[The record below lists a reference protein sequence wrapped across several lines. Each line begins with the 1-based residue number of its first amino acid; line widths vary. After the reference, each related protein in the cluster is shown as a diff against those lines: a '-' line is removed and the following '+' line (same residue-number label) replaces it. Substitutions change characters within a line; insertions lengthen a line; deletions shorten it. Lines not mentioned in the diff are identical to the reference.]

1 MKKHLNT
8 LLILSI
14 LSFVSNT
21 AAAQPV
27 PVPVPQQPAKKQEH
41 NFTKN
46 ILKKF
51 ESLKPKEEEKIQE
64 PAANIKKNTT
74 ETKQTAAPQQKIEQK
89 VEKKVEQK
97 ANEPEQQPVKKET
110 PKTELKP
117 KSSPVQTKT
126 ANQNGTA
133 KKDQQTISK
142 EKETTL
148 KQDTKEVK
156 TAPVSQPKPI
166 FTETK
171 QQTQQTAETK
181 KTPDKIAAINDM
193 REQAKFLYN
202 SNELEESK
210 KLFNQ
215 IPDAEKISDDWLF
228 LANIAQDNGKD
239 IDAVFYL
246 KKAIQADD
254 KNYKAHY
261 NLGNI
266 YFADNKINMALA
278 EYRKVL
284 RIKKDYAYAY
294 YNKGC
299 CYLKNGS
306 WYNARYEFG
315 LAIKSNPDEPAFY
328 YNLAYANKMLK
339 KTEKAKEALEMYNK
353 LMSK

>member
-97 ANEPEQQPVKKET
+97 ANKPEQQPVKKEQKQET
-110 PKTELKP
+110 
-117 KSSPVQTKT
+117 Q
-126 ANQNGTA
+126 A
-133 KKDQQTISK
+133 KK
-142 EKETTL
+142 EAP
-148 KQDTKEVK
+148 K

-339 KTEKAKEALEMYNK
+339 KTEKAQEALEMYNK

>member
-8 LLILSI
+8 LLILSV

-51 ESLKPKEEEKIQE
+51 ESFKPKEEEKIQE

-74 ETKQTAAPQQKIEQK
+74 ETKQTAAPNQKIEQK

-97 ANEPEQQPVKKET
+97 ANKPEQQPVKKEQKQET
-110 PKTELKP
+110 
-117 KSSPVQTKT
+117 Q
-126 ANQNGTA
+126 A
-133 KKDQQTISK
+133 KK
-142 EKETTL
+142 EAP
-148 KQDTKEVK
+148 K
-156 TAPVSQPKPI
+156 TAPAAQPKPI

-171 QQTQQTAETK
+171 QQTQQTTETK

-202 SNELEESK
+202 SNKLEESK

>member
-89 VEKKVEQK
+89 VEKKVEKK
-97 ANEPEQQPVKKET
+97 ANEPEQQPVKKEQKQET
-110 PKTELKP
+110 
-117 KSSPVQTKT
+117 Q
-126 ANQNGTA
+126 A
-133 KKDQQTISK
+133 KK
-142 EKETTL
+142 EAP
-148 KQDTKEVK
+148 K

-202 SNELEESK
+202 SNKLEESK

-266 YFADNKINMALA
+266 YFADNKIKMALA

>member
-89 VEKKVEQK
+89 VEKKVEKK
-97 ANEPEQQPVKKET
+97 ANEPEQQPVKKEQKQET
-110 PKTELKP
+110 
-117 KSSPVQTKT
+117 Q
-126 ANQNGTA
+126 A
-133 KKDQQTISK
+133 KK
-142 EKETTL
+142 EAP
-148 KQDTKEVK
+148 K

-202 SNELEESK
+202 SNKLEESK

>member
-97 ANEPEQQPVKKET
+97 ANEPEQQPVKKEQKQET
-110 PKTELKP
+110 H
-117 KSSPVQTKT
+117 
-126 ANQNGTA
+126 A
-133 KKDQQTISK
+133 KK
-142 EKETTL
+142 EAP
-148 KQDTKEVK
+148 K

-171 QQTQQTAETK
+171 QQTQQAAETK

>member
-8 LLILSI
+8 LLILSV

-51 ESLKPKEEEKIQE
+51 ESFKPKEEEKIQE

-74 ETKQTAAPQQKIEQK
+74 ETKQTAAPNQKIEQK

-97 ANEPEQQPVKKET
+97 ANKPEQQPVKKEQKQET
-110 PKTELKP
+110 
-117 KSSPVQTKT
+117 Q
-126 ANQNGTA
+126 A
-133 KKDQQTISK
+133 KK
-142 EKETTL
+142 EAP
-148 KQDTKEVK
+148 K

-171 QQTQQTAETK
+171 QQTQQAAETK

-202 SNELEESK
+202 SNKLEESK

>member
-8 LLILSI
+8 LLILSV

-21 AAAQPV
+21 VAAQPV

-51 ESLKPKEEEKIQE
+51 ESFKPKEEEKIQE

-74 ETKQTAAPQQKIEQK
+74 ETKQTAAPNQKIEQK

-97 ANEPEQQPVKKET
+97 ANKPEQQPVKKEQKQET
-110 PKTELKP
+110 
-117 KSSPVQTKT
+117 Q
-126 ANQNGTA
+126 A
-133 KKDQQTISK
+133 KK
-142 EKETTL
+142 EAP
-148 KQDTKEVK
+148 K
-156 TAPVSQPKPI
+156 TAPAAQPKPI

-171 QQTQQTAETK
+171 QQTQQTTETK

-202 SNELEESK
+202 SNKLEESK

>member
-97 ANEPEQQPVKKET
+97 ANEPEQQPVKKEQKQET
-110 PKTELKP
+110 
-117 KSSPVQTKT
+117 Q
-126 ANQNGTA
+126 A
-133 KKDQQTISK
+133 KK
-142 EKETTL
+142 EAP
-148 KQDTKEVK
+148 K

-202 SNELEESK
+202 SNKLEESK

-266 YFADNKINMALA
+266 YFADNKIKMALA

-339 KTEKAKEALEMYNK
+339 KYKKAQEALEMYNK

>member
-8 LLILSI
+8 LLILSV

-51 ESLKPKEEEKIQE
+51 ESFKPKEEEKIQE

-74 ETKQTAAPQQKIEQK
+74 ETKQTAAPNQKIEQK

-97 ANEPEQQPVKKET
+97 ANKPEQQPVKKEQKQET
-110 PKTELKP
+110 
-117 KSSPVQTKT
+117 Q
-126 ANQNGTA
+126 A
-133 KKDQQTISK
+133 KK
-142 EKETTL
+142 EAP
-148 KQDTKEVK
+148 K
-156 TAPVSQPKPI
+156 TAPAAQPKPI
-166 FTETK
+166 FAETK
-171 QQTQQTAETK
+171 QQTQQTTETK

-202 SNELEESK
+202 SNKLEESK

>member
-89 VEKKVEQK
+89 VKKKVEQK
-97 ANEPEQQPVKKET
+97 ANEPEQQPVKKEQKQET
-110 PKTELKP
+110 
-117 KSSPVQTKT
+117 Q
-126 ANQNGTA
+126 A
-133 KKDQQTISK
+133 KK
-142 EKETTL
+142 EAP
-148 KQDTKEVK
+148 K

-202 SNELEESK
+202 SNKLEESK

>member
-97 ANEPEQQPVKKET
+97 ANKPEQQPVKKEQKQET
-110 PKTELKP
+110 
-117 KSSPVQTKT
+117 Q
-126 ANQNGTA
+126 A
-133 KKDQQTISK
+133 KK
-142 EKETTL
+142 EAP
-148 KQDTKEVK
+148 K

-171 QQTQQTAETK
+171 QQTQQAAETK

-246 KKAIQADD
+246 KKAIQSDD

-266 YFADNKINMALA
+266 YFADNKIKMALA

>member
-97 ANEPEQQPVKKET
+97 ANKPEQQPVKKEQKQET
-110 PKTELKP
+110 
-117 KSSPVQTKT
+117 Q
-126 ANQNGTA
+126 A
-133 KKDQQTISK
+133 KK
-142 EKETTL
+142 EAP
-148 KQDTKEVK
+148 K

-171 QQTQQTAETK
+171 QQTQQAAETK

-202 SNELEESK
+202 SNKLEESK

-246 KKAIQADD
+246 KKAIQSDD

>member
-97 ANEPEQQPVKKET
+97 ANEPEQQPVKKEQKQET
-110 PKTELKP
+110 
-117 KSSPVQTKT
+117 Q
-126 ANQNGTA
+126 A
-133 KKDQQTISK
+133 KK
-142 EKETTL
+142 EAP
-148 KQDTKEVK
+148 K

-171 QQTQQTAETK
+171 QQTQQAAETK

-202 SNELEESK
+202 SNKLEESK

>member
-97 ANEPEQQPVKKET
+97 ANEPEQQPVKKEQKQET
-110 PKTELKP
+110 
-117 KSSPVQTKT
+117 Q
-126 ANQNGTA
+126 A
-133 KKDQQTISK
+133 KK
-142 EKETTL
+142 EAP
-148 KQDTKEVK
+148 K

-202 SNELEESK
+202 SNKLEESK

-266 YFADNKINMALA
+266 YFADNKIKMALA

>member
-74 ETKQTAAPQQKIEQK
+74 ETKQTAAPNQKIEQK

-97 ANEPEQQPVKKET
+97 ANKPEQQPVKKEQKQET
-110 PKTELKP
+110 
-117 KSSPVQTKT
+117 Q
-126 ANQNGTA
+126 A
-133 KKDQQTISK
+133 KK
-142 EKETTL
+142 EAP
-148 KQDTKEVK
+148 K
-156 TAPVSQPKPI
+156 TAPAAQPKPI

-171 QQTQQTAETK
+171 QQTQQTTETK

-202 SNELEESK
+202 SNKLEESK

>member
-97 ANEPEQQPVKKET
+97 ANEPEQQPVKKEQKQET
-110 PKTELKP
+110 
-117 KSSPVQTKT
+117 Q
-126 ANQNGTA
+126 A
-133 KKDQQTISK
+133 KK
-142 EKETTL
+142 EAP
-148 KQDTKEVK
+148 K

-202 SNELEESK
+202 SNKLEESK
-210 KLFNQ
+210 KLFEQ
-215 IPDAEKISDDWLF
+215 IPDSEKISDDWLF

-266 YFADNKINMALA
+266 YFADNKIKMALA